1 MRPSS
6 FILKPLGAFA
16 GDFSNS
22 MCRMPRPAPFLSL
35 CSFAGWKSVRCVSGS
50 RVAKSAEYPPMI
62 ETGFVIMNQ
71 PHFIL
76 PG

>member
-6 FILKPLGAFA
+6 FILKPFGAFA

-35 CSFAGWKSVRCVSGS
+35 FSFAGWKSVRCVSGS
-50 RVAKSAEYPPMI
+50 RAAKSAE
-62 ETGFVIMNQ
+62 
-71 PHFIL
+71 
-76 PG
+76 